1 MLTVRGLTK
10 RFGETEVLS
19 SVDLRV
25 GPGEIHG
32 LVGLNG
38 SGKTTLLNIL
48 FGSAVIAAT
57 GGYAGEVFL
66 DDRPAKLSSPANAIG
81 CGIGMVHQE
90 FALIGSM
97 TVAENVTIRRERVFA
112 FSSIYGRDLALLNAP
127 ANRRRAS
134 SILERLGVRLDPSV
148 RVMDLTVNMKQ
159 FVEIAREIDR
169 SDLRLLL
176 LDEPTS
182 ALNHSEVQTLFASLR
197 SLASRGVSLIF
208 VSHRMEEI
216 TTLCHAVTVLRDGEV
231 AGRFI
236 GPGYDMDAMAECM
249 IGHGVI
255 KAQRKGSSKN
265 GTEALRLE
273 GFSVD
278 MPGERLDGI
287 DLAVS
292 RGEILGLAGL
302 SGHGRPAFGYGIM
315 GMYPTSGRV
324 FVDGCHVSPHNALA
338 MISRGLFFLPEDR
351 RVAGMLPDHS
361 VMENIVFAAMQCKGE
376 FLRAF
381 PFRSL
386 ALADRRRARRFAEEC
401 VERFGIRCTD
411 VHQKVRE
418 LSGGNQQKVCI
429 ARALAM
435 NPGILVVSEPTRGVD
450 IAAKE
455 TILHIFLDL
464 HTGAGTTLVI
474 SSSELEE
481 LMRMCDRIAVIHE
494 GRIFDVLDSSST
506 ETEFA
511 LAFSGERRVH
521 G

>member
-1 MLTVRGLTK
+1 MLTVRGLKK
-10 RFGETEVLS
+10 RFGNTDALR
-19 SVDLRV
+19 SVDLHV
-25 GPGEIHG
+25 EEGEIHG

-38 SGKTTLLNIL
+38 SGKTTLLNVL
-48 FGSAVIAAT
+48 FGSAVISAT
-57 GGYAGEVFL
+57 GGYGGEVL
-66 DDRPAKLSSPANAIG
+66 LNERPVYLSSPARAIG

-90 FALIGSM
+90 FALIPSM
-97 TVAENVTIRRERVFA
+97 TVTENVTIRRERVFA
-112 FSSIYGRDLALLNAP
+112 PTAILGRDLALMNAP

-134 SILERLGVRLDPSV
+134 SVLERLGVRLDPSL
-148 RVMDLTVNMKQ
+148 RVMDLTVNMRQ

-169 SDLRLLL
+169 DDLRVLL

-182 ALNHSEVQTLFASLR
+182 ALNYGEVQALFASLR

-208 VSHRMEEI
+208 VSHRLEEI

-231 AGRFI
+231 AGCFT
-236 GPGYDMDAMAECM
+236 GPAYDVDALAECM
-249 IGHGVI
+249 IGHHVTR
-255 KAQRKGSSKN
+255 AQRQGASRKGS
-265 GTEALRLE
+265 EALRLE

-278 MPGERLDGI
+278 MPGERINGI
-287 DLAVS
+287 DLTVS
-292 RGEILGLAGL
+292 RGEILGLAGP

-324 FVDGCHVSPHNALA
+324 FVDRDHIAPLNALA
-338 MISRGLFFLPEDR
+338 MISRGLFFIPEDR
-351 RVAGMLPDHS
+351 RAAGLLTDHS
-361 VMENIVFAAMQCKGE
+361 IMENIVFAAMQCKGA
-376 FLRAF
+376 FLNTF
-381 PFRSL
+381 PFRPL
-386 ALADRRRARRFAEEC
+386 ALEDRRHAHRFAEEC
-401 VERFGIRCTD
+401 VERFGIRCTG
-411 VHQKVRE
+411 VHQKVSE

-435 NPGILVVSEPTRGVD
+435 NPGILMVSEPTRGVD

-464 HTGAGTTLVI
+464 HRGAGTTLVI
-474 SSSELEE
+474 SSSELDE

-494 GRIFDVLDSSST
+494 GRIFDVLDAEAT